1 MNPLNRI
8 TQELSCR
15 FEIKVLGFTFVS
27 FINSWCMYRSLT
39 SATVVIIGEF
49 FMHRFSSSGKAF
61 HLRYRRR
68 WISPPR
74 AQRKNLQISGRGW
87 KHLSIPC
94 LQFSCRFLVTRFKN
108 IFRFWHF
115 CAKRTNRFANGA
127 PNKSGSAR
135 ERNIFIGIS
144 ACRGR
149 SSLFVSFTNCTIR
162 WKMFNDCFLL
172 LLPPCNPS
180 DDETYV

>member
-1 MNPLNRI
+1 
-8 TQELSCR
+8 
-15 FEIKVLGFTFVS
+15 
-27 FINSWCMYRSLT
+27 MYVQ
-39 SATVVIIGEF
+39 VVNIG
-49 FMHRFSSSGKAF
+49 HSRN
-61 HLRYRRR
+61 YRR
-68 WISPPR
+68 IFR
-74 AQRKNLQISGRGW
+74 AQVLVERKSISFTLLSPSLDLPASRSKKNLQISGRGW
-87 KHLSIPC
+87 KHTSIPC

-115 CAKRTNRFANGA
+115 CAKRPNRFANGA

-162 WKMFNDCFLL
+162 WKMFNDCFLS